1 MSARV
6 FVDTNVLLY
15 ARDASEPVKQPLA
28 AGWLDLLW
36 DRRTGRLSS
45 QVLNE
50 YYVTVTR
57 RLRPGLPVDE
67 ARADVRDLL
76 AWRPARVDGAVLEDA
91 WWLEDRF
98 GLAYWDALVVAAGR
112 AQGCQYL
119 LSEDLQHE
127 QDLDGIR
134 VIDPFRVTPG
144 ALDPS

>member
-1 MSARV
+1 M
-6 FVDTNVLLY
+6 
-15 ARDASEPVKQPLA
+15 
-28 AGWLDLLW
+28 
-36 DRRTGRLSS
+36 
-45 QVLNE
+45 
-50 YYVTVTR
+50 
-57 RLRPGLPVDE
+57 
-67 ARADVRDLL
+67 RDLL
-76 AWRPARVDGAVLEDA
+76 AWRPARVDGAMLEDA

-144 ALDPS
+144 SLGLE